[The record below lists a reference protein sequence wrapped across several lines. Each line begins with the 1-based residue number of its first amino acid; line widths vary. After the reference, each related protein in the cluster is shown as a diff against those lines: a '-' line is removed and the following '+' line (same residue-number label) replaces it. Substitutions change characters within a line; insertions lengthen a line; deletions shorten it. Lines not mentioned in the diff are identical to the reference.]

1 LFKRHIELSR
11 AIDVYFV
18 QEADRGVAF
27 WHADDDAPGVYCCG
41 VDLRAYNDTQ
51 AVRDCFAALV
61 AAVAAHC
68 RSRFTAEVAAPT
80 SRLAG
85 LPCETCTALEADDVR
100 FRAGQISDLSELQL
114 SPNGYPIGCCHR
126 RVLGGFCS
134 GPDTPRP
141 AARR

>member
-1 LFKRHIELSR
+1 MS
-11 AIDVYFV
+11 AVYFV

-85 LPCETCTALEADDVR
+85 LPCEGQNTAYGQDRLTYSIHKRR
-100 FRAGQISDLSELQL
+100 FENLSH
-114 SPNGYPIGCCHR
+114 G
-126 RVLGGFCS
+126 
-134 GPDTPRP
+134 
-141 AARR
+141 